1 MINNFDFLGEID
13 DFDRKNANFSYDFS
27 MQESKDL
34 VLLLRKYEKE
44 IPNTLKEFSTSL
56 LKHIYDSMTIEEAEQ
71 FFHESI

>member
-44 IPNTLKEFSTSL
+44 IPNTLKDFSASL